1 MTEEERL
8 RLEKL
13 RYAHGDYHELL
24 SLTDKVNDERACWVT
39 DTILGSKHE
48 FTIMEDATLDEC
60 SGIYLEHGF
69 YAQETNI
76 NGCTVIYSLEQRIY
90 YFFSIHQNRGI

>member
-24 SLTDKVNDERACWVT
+24 SLIDKVNDERACWVT
-39 DTILGSKHE
+39 DKILGSKHD
-48 FTIMEDATLDEC
+48 FSIMDDALLDES
-60 SGIYLEHGF
+60 SGIYLDNGF
-69 YAQETNI
+69 YAQEANI

-90 YFFSIHQNRGI
+90 YFFSIHQRNN